1 MVTIHKNL
9 CDVPGRS
16 SVEASHSDFIMNVV
30 MLGEFR
36 STSQFISSVALFLL
50 IGASPFLAGASR
62 VHIHLRGSRSQRR
75 ESGTKMGMTIGIFLE
90 ESFLLTDE
98 PRG

>member
-1 MVTIHKNL
+1 
-9 CDVPGRS
+9 
-16 SVEASHSDFIMNVV
+16 
-30 MLGEFR
+30 
-36 STSQFISSVALFLL
+36 LFLL

-62 VHIHLRGSRSQRR
+62 VHIHLRRSRSQRR